1 MNKEYVI
8 ETYGIDRRLIEDST
22 YLSTKVVKMATF
34 FEMDITALRSKIKSQ
49 KKEPNIS
56 IIAILFFCYT
66 KTLAA
71 HKRVFALKNNN
82 DKLYLFE
89 DADVFFPYE
98 IDSRSTQKNIGR
110 KIFKKANQL
119 SLNEIAAQLNDLP
132 KSSDVTTAQEK
143 KFLALPKFLRH
154 WIYDYHFKRPL
165 NRKAMFGNAFFSMLV
180 NSVKTNSFSS
190 YSLPFN
196 FHPIGMFI
204 SLTSCKN
211 ENGQT
216 KTTIGVSVSADHA
229 IINGADLGRFCNDFI
244 SNVEQFSFQ

>member
-8 ETYGIDRRLIEDST
+8 ETYNVDRKLIEDSI

-34 FEMDITALRSKIKSQ
+34 FEIDITALRSKIKSQ
-49 KKEPNIS
+49 KKESNIS
-56 IIAILFFCYT
+56 IIAILFFCYS

-71 HKRVFALKNNN
+71 HKRVFALKNNH

-98 IDSRSTQKNIGR
+98 VDGHSNQKNIGR

-132 KSSDVTTAQEK
+132 KSSNVSSPQEK

-165 NRKAMFGNAFFSMLV
+165 NRKAMFGNAFFSIVV
-180 NSVKTNSFSS
+180 NAVKSNSISA

-196 FHPIGMFI
+196 FHPIGMFV
-204 SLTSCKN
+204 SLASYVN
-211 ENGQT
+211 ENGQNKT
-216 KTTIGVSVSADHA
+216 KIGVTVSADHA
-229 IINGADLGRFCNDFI
+229 IINGADMGRFCNDFI
-244 SNVEQFSFQ
+244 SNIEQFSFK